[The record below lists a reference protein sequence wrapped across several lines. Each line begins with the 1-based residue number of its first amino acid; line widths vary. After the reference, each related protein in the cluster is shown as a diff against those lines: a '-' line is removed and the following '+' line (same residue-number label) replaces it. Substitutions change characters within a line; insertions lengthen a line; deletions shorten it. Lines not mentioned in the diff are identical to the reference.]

1 MRSLRILYHHR
12 TQGRGAEG
20 LHITSIVRALEAQG
34 HQVTVV
40 SPPGIDPLD
49 PANSTPVDKAAVQT
63 RGLQSLWKAISRH
76 LPNALFELA
85 EIAYNVPAWVRLQ
98 RELKRTRYDLVYE
111 RYTFYLLAGGFLAR
125 RHGIP
130 FVLEANEV
138 SGIAQRA
145 RRQSFP
151 RLCSVFERRL
161 FERCTAIHTVSSH
174 LAQRILDQQVPAAR
188 VHVVPNAF
196 DPERVARRESRP
208 ALEARYG
215 LQGRTT
221 LGFAGWFDTWDR
233 LDFLIDVFADLRRD
247 HPGIALLL
255 IGDGPVMGALRDQVR
270 TMGLERD
277 VVFTGAV
284 PRQDVYD
291 VMSLL
296 DVAVLAHSNDFGS
309 PVVLFEFMGLGIPV
323 VAPRLGPI
331 LDVHRAG
338 GTALLFDPLDAA
350 SLKQA
355 LDRLLRHPGERQSLA
370 ERAHSHLLSKHT
382 WSRNASRILASAG
395 LETARAAGANSR

>member
-1 MRSLRILYHHR
+1 MRPLRILYHHR

-20 LHITSIVRALEAQG
+20 LHVASIVRALQSQG
-34 HQVTVV
+34 HEVTVV

-49 PANSTPVDKAAVQT
+49 PASSAPVDKAAVRTQ
-63 RGLQSLWKAISRH
+63 GLQSLWKMVSRH

-85 EIAYNVPAWVRLQ
+85 EIGYNVPAGLRLR
-98 RELKRTRYDLVYE
+98 RELKRRRYDLVYE
-111 RYTFYLLAGGFLAR
+111 RYAFYLLAGAFLAR
-125 RHGIP
+125 RYGIP

-138 SGIAQRA
+138 SGIAHRA

-151 RLCSVFERRL
+151 GLCSAFEGWL
-161 FERCTAIHTVSSH
+161 FGRCTAIHTVSSH
-174 LAQRILDQQVPAAR
+174 LGRRILRQGVPPGR

-196 DPERVARRESRP
+196 DPGRVVRREDG
-208 ALEARYG
+208 AVLAARLG

-221 LGFAGWFDTWDR
+221 LGFAGWFDAWDR
-233 LDFLIDVFADLRRD
+233 LDLLIDVFEGLRRA

-255 IGDGPVMGALRDQVR
+255 IGDGPVMGELREQVR
-270 TMGLERD
+270 AKGLERD

-291 VMSLL
+291 LMALL

-323 VAPRLGPI
+323 VAPRLEPI
-331 LDVHRAG
+331 LDVLVPEQ
-338 GTALLFDPLDAA
+338 TALLFDPLDAKGLA
-350 SLKQA
+350 EA
-355 LDRLLRHPGERQSLA
+355 LDRLLRNPDERHALA
-370 ERAHSHLLSKHT
+370 TRARARLLSDHT
-382 WSRNASRILASAG
+382 WDRNAARILASAG
-395 LETARAAGANSR
+395 LAPAEAAG

>member
-1 MRSLRILYHHR
+1 MSRILYHHR

-20 LHITSIVRALEAQG
+20 HHIASIVRALEAQG
-34 HQVTVV
+34 HEVAVL

-49 PANSTPVDKAAVQT
+49 PAHTTPVDKAAVET

-98 RELKRTRYDLVYE
+98 RALRRSRYDLVYE
-111 RYTFYLLAGGFLAR
+111 RYTFYLLAGAFLAR
-125 RHGIP
+125 RHAIP

-138 SGIAQRA
+138 SGIANRA

-151 RLCSVFERRL
+151 RLCSAFERRL
-161 FERCTAIHTVSSH
+161 FARCTAIHTVSSH
-174 LAQRILDQQVPAAR
+174 LAGRILDQGVAKER
-188 VHVVPNAF
+188 VHVVPNGF
-196 DPERVARRESRP
+196 DPEHVTRRESRP

-215 LQGRTT
+215 LAGRTT
-221 LGFAGWFDTWDR
+221 LGFAGWFDAWDR
-233 LDFLIDVFADLRRD
+233 LDFLIDVFGEIRRD
-247 HPGIALLL
+247 HPATALLL
-255 IGDGPVMGALRDQVR
+255 IGDGPVTGSLREQVR
-270 TMGLERD
+270 ARGLEKD

-296 DVAVLAHSNDFGS
+296 DIAVLAHSNDFGS

-331 LDVHRAG
+331 LDVHRSG
-338 GTALLFDPLDAA
+338 ETALLFDPLD
-350 SLKQA
+350 SSGLKQA
-355 LDRLLRHPGERQSLA
+355 LDRLLRDPAERRALA
-370 ERAHSHLLSKHT
+370 ERARAHLLTNHT

-395 LETARAAGANSR
+395 LPPALAS